1 MESHPRTSAEEGI
14 FAIFSGHGGG
24 GDEIGNVNPVYQ
36 GDVIHLQPRTS
47 LSQFSTIALDDLE
60 TFQKARLE
68 LSGVILSGFEVD
80 DDDDDDNES
89 DEEHNKGDR
98 ENISIVDEHRVSD
111 TADAEESTNKD
122 KPTYKFIAILR
133 AFLKWIFLLGFLY
146 IFICCLDILSLGFS
160 LLGGKGIGVV
170 VANNDL
176 LTNPLCGL
184 MIGLLSTVLVQS
196 SSTTTSV
203 VVSMVSAHVVS
214 VKHAI
219 PIIMGTNIG
228 SAVTN
233 TLVSFS
239 QVRDKDEFRRAFG
252 GAAVHDIF
260 NCLTVAVL
268 LPVEMATSYLEV
280 MTGAIIETFD
290 FSDTNT
296 SVEFLKVITSP
307 CTDVIVQVR
316 SVNVDDIDL
325 LLRENTTGG
334 QSIIRKCIDV
344 PRNSCKSI

>member
-1 MESHPRTSAEEGI
+1 MESQPRTSVEEGI
-14 FAIFSGHGGG
+14 FAIFSGHVGG
-24 GDEIGNVNPVYQ
+24 GDEIGIVNPVYQ
-36 GDVIHLQPRTS
+36 GNDIHLQLRTS
-47 LSQFSTIALDDLE
+47 LSQCSTTALDDLE
-60 TFQKARLE
+60 TFQKAQLE

-80 DDDDDDNES
+80 DDDDDDVNES
-89 DEEHNKGDR
+89 DEEQNKDDR
-98 ENISIVDEHRVSD
+98 ENICNVDEHRVS
-111 TADAEESTNKD
+111 TNKD
-122 KPTYKFIAILR
+122 IPTDKFIGILR
-133 AFLKWIFLLGFLY
+133 ALLKWIFLLGFLY
-146 IFICCLDILSLGFS
+146 IFICCLDILSVGFS

-184 MIGLLSTVLVQS
+184 VIGLLSTVLVQS
-196 SSTTTSV
+196 SSTTTSI

-233 TLVSFS
+233 TLVSFG

-280 MTGAIIETFD
+280 MTDAIIETFD

-296 SVEFLKVITSP
+296 SIEFLKVITRP
-307 CTDVIVQVR
+307 CTDLIVQVR
-316 SVNVDDIDL
+316 SVSICFYISIRWL
-325 LLRENTTGG
+325 MLAGG
-334 QSIIRKCIDV
+334 VGPKT
-344 PRNSCKSI
+344 